1 MNHVIIKNIPKEF
14 QKYIQMLN
22 LSKEQL
28 IIESDG
34 NNKGVYF
41 IDSGKVAVKKFL
53 LNGEHIFLKELQEGN
68 CFGEMEL
75 FSDRDGTY
83 EITTLTEVSLS
94 YLPREIVQKW
104 MQKDFQVTEYLFEEL
119 NDKLQYSS
127 NYIVEQKQGTT
138 YEHLLNYL
146 EQLPKNEWL
155 NINKSELAVTLNTSL
170 RNLNRAILKGR
181 EEGIIEWKKGRI
193 KRIVTKSV

>member
-22 LSKEQL
+22 FSKEQL

-41 IDSGKVAVKKFL
+41 INSGKVAVKKYL
-53 LNGEHIFLKELQEGN
+53 LNGEHIFLKELRQGN

-94 YLPREIVQKW
+94 YLPREIVRQW
-104 MQKDFQVTEYLFEEL
+104 MEKDFKVTEYLFEEL
-119 NDKLQYSS
+119 SDKLQYSS

-138 YEHLLNYL
+138 YEHLLTYL
-146 EQLPKNEWL
+146 EQFPKNKWL
-155 NINKSELAVTLNTSL
+155 DVDKSELSVTLNTSL

-181 EEGIIEWKKGRI
+181 EEGVIEWDKGRI
-193 KRIVTKSV
+193 KRIVTKGV

>member
-14 QKYIQMLN
+14 QKYIQILN

-41 IDSGKVAVKKFL
+41 INSGKVAVKKYL

-104 MQKDFQVTEYLFEEL
+104 MQEDFQVTEYLFEEL

-181 EEGIIEWKKGRI
+181 EEGIIEWGKGRI

>member
-181 EEGIIEWKKGRI
+181 EEGIIEWKKGGI

>member
-1 MNHVIIKNIPKEF
+1 MNHVILKNIPKEF
-14 QKYIQMLN
+14 QKHIQTLTFK
-22 LSKEQL
+22 KEQL

-41 IDSGKVAVKKFL
+41 IDSGRVAVKKYL
-53 LNGEHIFLKELQEGN
+53 LNGEHIFLKELYQGN

-94 YLPREIVQKW
+94 YLPREIMHQW
-104 MQKDFQVTEYLFEEL
+104 MQKNFKVTAYLFEEL
-119 NDKLQYSS
+119 SDKLQYSS

-146 EQLPKNEWL
+146 EQFPKNEWL
-155 NINKSELAVTLNTSL
+155 NINKLELSVTLNTSL

-181 EEGIIEWKKGRI
+181 EEGIMKWEKGRI
-193 KRIVTKSV
+193 KRIVSKSV

>member
-41 IDSGKVAVKKFL
+41 INSGKVAVKKYL

-104 MQKDFQVTEYLFEEL
+104 MQKDFQVIEYLFEEL

>member
-1 MNHVIIKNIPKEF
+1 MNHVIIKSIPKEF

-41 IDSGKVAVKKFL
+41 INSGKVAVKKYL

-155 NINKSELAVTLNTSL
+155 NINKQELAVTLNTSL

>member
-22 LSKEQL
+22 FSKEQL

-41 IDSGKVAVKKFL
+41 IDSGKVAVKKYL
-53 LNGEHIFLKELQEGN
+53 LNGEHIFLKELRQGN

-94 YLPREIVQKW
+94 YLPREIVHQW
-104 MQKDFQVTEYLFEEL
+104 MEKDFKVTEYLFEEL
-119 NDKLQYSS
+119 SDKLQYSS

-138 YEHLLNYL
+138 YEHLLTYL
-146 EQLPKNEWL
+146 EQFPKNKWL
-155 NINKSELAVTLNTSL
+155 DVDKSELSVTLNTSL

-181 EEGIIEWKKGRI
+181 EEGVIEWDKGRI
-193 KRIVTKSV
+193 KRIVTKGV

>member
-1 MNHVIIKNIPKEF
+1 MNHVIIKSIPKEF
-14 QKYIQMLN
+14 QKYIQMQN

-104 MQKDFQVTEYLFEEL
+104 MQKDFQVIEYLFEEL

>member
-14 QKYIQMLN
+14 QTYIQTLN
-22 LSKEQL
+22 ISKEQL
-28 IIESDG
+28 IIEADG

-41 IDSGKVAVKKFL
+41 INSGKVGVKKYL
-53 LNGEHIFLKELQEGN
+53 LNGEHIFLKELRQGN

-94 YLPREIVQKW
+94 YLPREIVHQW
-104 MQKDFQVTEYLFEEL
+104 MEKDFKVTEYLFEEL
-119 NDKLQYSS
+119 SDKLQYSS

-138 YEHLLNYL
+138 YEHLLTYL
-146 EQLPKNEWL
+146 EQFPKNKWL
-155 NINKSELAVTLNTSL
+155 DVDKSELSVTLNTSL

-181 EEGIIEWKKGRI
+181 EEGIIEWDKGRI
-193 KRIVTKSV
+193 KRIVTKGV

>member
-14 QKYIQMLN
+14 QTYIQTLN
-22 LSKEQL
+22 ISKEQL

-41 IDSGKVAVKKFL
+41 IDSGKVAVKKYL
-53 LNGEHIFLKELQEGN
+53 LNGEHIFLKELRQGN

-94 YLPREIVQKW
+94 YLPREIVHQW
-104 MQKDFQVTEYLFEEL
+104 MEKDFKVTEYLFEEL
-119 NDKLQYSS
+119 SDKLQYSS

-138 YEHLLNYL
+138 YEHLLTYL
-146 EQLPKNEWL
+146 EQFPKNKWL
-155 NINKSELAVTLNTSL
+155 DVDKSELSVTLNTSL

-181 EEGIIEWKKGRI
+181 EEGVIEWDKGRI
-193 KRIVTKSV
+193 KRIVTKGV

>member
-14 QKYIQMLN
+14 QKYIQMQN

-41 IDSGKVAVKKFL
+41 INSGKVAVKKYL

-104 MQKDFQVTEYLFEEL
+104 MQKDFQVIEYLFEEL